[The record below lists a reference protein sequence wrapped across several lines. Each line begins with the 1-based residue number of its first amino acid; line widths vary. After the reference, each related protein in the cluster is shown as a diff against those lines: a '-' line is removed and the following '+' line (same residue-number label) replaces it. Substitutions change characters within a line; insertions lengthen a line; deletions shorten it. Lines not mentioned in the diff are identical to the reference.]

1 MGLPP
6 SFLLT
11 FHWTNIEV
19 EDVASTDTMVGGEG
33 ANVCVMVGKYMMGNF
48 DQMSKFGT

>member
-6 SFLLT
+6 SLLLP
-11 FHWTNIEV
+11 FHWMDIEV
-19 EDVASTDTMVGGEG
+19 EDVASTDTMVGAEG
-33 ANVCVMVGKYMMGNF
+33 ANACVLVGKYMMGNF

>member
-6 SFLLT
+6 SFLLS
-11 FHWTNIEV
+11 FHWTDIEV
-19 EDVASTDTMVGGEG
+19 EDVASTDTMVG

>member
-6 SFLLT
+6 SFLLA
-11 FHWTNIEV
+11 FHLTDIEV
-19 EDVASTDTMVGGEG
+19 NDVALTDTMVGAEG